1 MCGICGVYGQVEHTL
16 LQRMRDT
23 MVHRGPDDAGLYVDE
38 QVGLGARRLSII
50 DLAGGHQPIL
60 NEDGSLCIVCNGEIY
75 NFQELRLAL
84 EEKGYCFS
92 TNSDTEV
99 ILHLYE
105 AYGDA
110 CVHLLRGMFAF
121 ALWDVKKRCLFLAR
135 DRLGKKPLLA
145 GQWQGRLRLGN

>member
-1 MCGICGVYGQVEHTL
+1 
-16 LQRMRDT
+16 MRDT

-60 NEDGSLCIVCNGEIY
+60 NEDGSLCLVCNGEIY
-75 NFQELRLAL
+75 NFQPLRLTL
-84 EEKGYCFS
+84 EGKGYRFA